1 MGEMLI
7 CCIMPFELPKENEDC
22 TMARKSILQVRLF
35 FVLMLAS
42 VMLAGCTVEDLNALQ
57 GMTTESV
64 LEPTVPALAQVPTA
78 EPTATPVLSPTA
90 PTPNTLRIW
99 WPEPLAPLQNSDAAD
114 LLSEQI
120 SGFQTAQGN
129 VVVDLR
135 MKSGQDILSTLRVAS
150 PVAPGV
156 LPDLTLIRR
165 SDLLLAVQDNLVY
178 PIQDNV
184 STLVLSD
191 TYDVGV
197 RLGLVDGVRYGLPYV
212 LDVEHM
218 AYQPQN
224 DGADLSWR
232 FSAVLENKLSFV
244 FPAVQSNSINRTFL
258 TQYIE
263 AGGEFLNATES
274 YYDPEALAT
283 VLSFYES
290 AVNDGLIDSA
300 VLSYTRVGDYV
311 GDLAQ
316 KAINAGVINSTHF
329 LRLLDEGENLAY
341 GYVPTQSGQPIGA
354 VDGWMWVVTTA
365 NTDRQALALRFLNWM
380 HNAER
385 HGRYTRTIQML
396 PAQRGALQYW
406 ENTAYMEFVRELLVN
421 GILPLSDSEGGNT
434 ARILQGALVA
444 VLNKERSAEE
454 ALQDVRNQL
463 GSG

>member
-1 MGEMLI
+1 
-7 CCIMPFELPKENEDC
+7 
-22 TMARKSILQVRLF
+22 MALKSILHVRLF
-35 FVLMLAS
+35 FVMMLAC
-42 VMLAGCTVEDLNALQ
+42 VLLAGCTAFDLSAAQ
-57 GMTTESV
+57 GMITESV
-64 LEPTVPALAQVPTA
+64 LEPTVPALAQAATVAIT
-78 EPTATPVLSPTA
+78 PTATPVLSPTA

-120 SGFQTAQGN
+120 SGFQAAQGN

-135 MKSGQDILSTLRVAS
+135 LKSGQDILSTLRVAS
-150 PVAPGV
+150 PVAPGA

-184 STLVLSD
+184 SNLVLSD
-191 TYDVGV
+191 TYDVGL
-197 RLGLVDGVRYGLPYV
+197 RLGLIDGVRYSLPYV
-212 LDVEHM
+212 LDVEHL

-224 DGADLSWR
+224 NGAAFSWR
-232 FSAVLENKLSFV
+232 FSTVLENKQAFV
-244 FPAVQSNSINRTFL
+244 FPAAQSNSLSRTFL
-258 TQYIE
+258 TQYLD

-283 VLSFYES
+283 VLNFYEN
-290 AVNDGLIDSA
+290 AVADGLVDSA
-300 VLSYTRVGDYV
+300 VLSYGRVGDYV
-311 GDLAQ
+311 DDLAQ

-341 GYVPTQSGQPIGA
+341 GYVPTQSGQPIGV
-354 VDGWMWVVTTA
+354 VDGWMWVVTTSNA
-365 NTDRQALALRFLNWM
+365 DRQALALRFLNWM
-380 HNAER
+380 QNAER
-385 HGRYTRTIQML
+385 QGRYTRTIQML
-396 PAQRGALQYW
+396 PAQRGAFQYW
-406 ENTAYMEFVRELLVN
+406 ETNAYIEFVRELLVN

-434 ARILQGALVA
+434 ARILQGALIA

-454 ALQDVRNQL
+454 ALQDVSNQL